1 MAAVGEG
8 VVSEVSV
15 LFALYGVNSLHEAVV
30 GGVDQ
35 WSRLSRSSVSWA
47 GERVPRLP
55 Q

>member
-30 GGVDQ
+30 GGVDAM
-35 WSRLSRSSVSWA
+35 VEIIEIV
-47 GERVPRLP
+47 GELGW
-55 Q
+55 